1 MYRTIFRGGL
11 ILATAVTGLFA
22 ATGGALAST
31 SPSSTDTPHMARMA
45 QDASTPA
52 LGNFVINPASTV
64 AYFTVPTENEVLP
77 LDLTTDAFGS
87 AIPVGSDP
95 QGIDITPNG
104 KTLYV
109 ADSGGQTI
117 SKVTI
122 ATGKVTPITTP
133 AGFLNDTP
141 YSIVVMNNG
150 NALYSTT
157 FAGSGF
163 GANVYDLNLTTDTST
178 LVSNIGINSEV
189 TEVTQLSRSGNHA
202 AVGAVLGDDSGGP
215 FDVYTAA
222 TGDVVSGSL
231 NAFVSSAAL
240 NQKGTTMVVDGSYVI
255 DPTSGSL
262 LGTINDDC
270 VSATLTSS
278 GSSGYCLETNSIVA
292 LDVSTFLTGTSIA
305 LPSGVT
311 GTGEIAISPNGDT
324 LVAVTSAG
332 AAIVSL

>member
-1 MYRTIFRGGL
+1 MFRRTIFRGTL
-11 ILATAVTGLFA
+11 VLAAAAGGLFA
-22 ATGGALAST
+22 ATGGALAAT
-31 SPSSTDTPHMARMA
+31 TPRSPAGTIRMA
-45 QDASTPA
+45 PDASGPA
-52 LGNFVINPASTV
+52 IGDVVINPASTF
-64 AYFTVPTENEVLP
+64 AYLTIPTENEVLP
-77 LDLTTDAFGS
+77 LDLATDEYGS

-95 QGIDITPNG
+95 QGVDITPNG

-109 ADSGGQTI
+109 ADSGGQAI

-122 ATGKVTPITTP
+122 ATGKVTTITTP
-133 AGFLNDTP
+133 AGILNDTP
-141 YSIVVMNNG
+141 YSIAVMNNG

-178 LVSNIGINSEV
+178 LVSSMGINGEV

-202 AVGAVLGDDSGGP
+202 VVGAALGDDSGGP

-231 NAFVSSAAL
+231 NAFISSAAL
-240 NQKGTTMVVDGSYVI
+240 NQKGTKMLVDGSYVI
-255 DPTSGSL
+255 DPATGSL
-262 LGTINDDC
+262 LGTISDDC
-270 VSATLTSS
+270 VSAVLNSS
-278 GSSGYCLETNSIVA
+278 GSTGYCLEANSIVE

-311 GTGEIAISPNGDT
+311 GTGDIAISPNGKI

-332 AAIVSL
+332 VAVGSI

>member
-1 MYRTIFRGGL
+1 MSYRNMSRSAL
-11 ILATAVTGLFA
+11 ILAMAAAGLFA
-22 ATGGALAST
+22 TTGGALAATT
-31 SPSSTDTPHMARMA
+31 SSLPHGTIRMVP
-45 QDASTPA
+45 DASGPA
-52 LGNFVINPASTV
+52 LGDVVINPASTV

-77 LDLTTDAFGS
+77 LDLATDEFGT

-122 ATGKVTPITTP
+122 ATSKVTTITTP
-133 AGFLNDTP
+133 PGILDDTP
-141 YSIVVMNNG
+141 YSIAVMNNG

-178 LVSNIGINSEV
+178 VVSNMGINGEV

-202 AVGAVLGDDSGGP
+202 VVGAALGDDSGGP

-231 NAFVSSAAL
+231 NAFISSAAL
-240 NQKGTTMVVDGSYVI
+240 NQKGTKMVVDGSYVL
-255 DPTSGSL
+255 DPATGSL
-262 LGTINDDC
+262 LGTISDDC
-270 VSATLTSS
+270 ISAVLASS
-278 GSSGYCLETNSIVA
+278 GSTGYCLETNSIVEFN
-292 LDVSTFLTGTSIA
+292 VSTFLTGTSIA

-311 GTGEIAISPNGDT
+311 GTGEMAISPNGDT
-324 LVAVTSAG
+324 LVAVTSSG
-332 AAIVSL
+332 AAVVSI